1 MEGNICNLFNLKT
14 SFSATDSSSVTFTE
28 VEEGARTLGVVAGV
42 RECPRTRSYLLRDE
56 IVFSDLGGSKKK
68 DTDESNFDPDDDYI
82 REALEQNLKNI
93 EQEGLLKNVPG
104 GLHLSDVFRGI
115 KMGKREW
122 NRDEISGAG
131 DNAFVNSNKI
141 SGAGDNAFVN
151 SNKIPGG
158 GDNAFVNSNNIWGA
172 GDNVFVNSNKISG
185 AGDNAFV
192 NSYKISGVGDS
203 AFVNS
208 NKISGTGDSA
218 FVSRMSRNISPAPVN
233 KNEGTSCTPSK
244 ERGLL
249 PPVAGS
255 VSKQFTPESRV
266 HEMLYNLHS

>member
-141 SGAGDNAFVN
+141 
-151 SNKIPGG
+151 PGG
-158 GDNAFVNSNNIWGA
+158 GDNAFVNSNIIWGA
-172 GDNVFVNSNKISG
+172 GDNAFVNSNKISG

-233 KNEGTSCTPSK
+233 KNKGTSCTPSK
-244 ERGLL
+244 EGGLL

-255 VSKQFTPESRV
+255 VSKVQMTVR
-266 HEMLYNLHS
+266 NLLLVFLVGLVAVYLAYINLS